1 MAIESECKGCGIR
14 LRVEDRYSGLQARC
28 PQCSMIYTVP
38 TASVE
43 RLPPSDDSAANAE
56 SLSTSGGSGM
66 LPSESADSFKPL
78 PTIIEPLESSSK
90 ATDIRPEIAGNG
102 TADVDDQFYVRIPS
116 GQVFGP
122 TNAATIQEWAAQGRV
137 NPSCSIRP
145 ASTEAWIGFSTWLT
159 QQSRIQSSN
168 NVPFGDPRTT
178 SGPNIYGTDFGNVS
192 PPANQ
197 SPTVKSGKGLL
208 VLCLGLASWV
218 LCPTLCFPP
227 ICAIATIVLG
237 LGELKKIREGQ
248 SPSQE
253 KTMVLIGLWAAILN
267 LVVMFGLLL
276 ISLVGEALS
285 R

>member
-1 MAIESECKGCGIR
+1 MGIESECKGCGIR
-14 LRVEDRYSGLQARC
+14 LRVEDRYAGLQAKC

-43 RLPPSDDSAANAE
+43 QLPPSHDSSDVAE
-56 SLSTSGGSGM
+56 SLATPGSSGT

-78 PTIIEPLESSSK
+78 PTIIEPLDSRSNAADSRSDGAE
-90 ATDIRPEIAGNG
+90 NG
-102 TADVDDQFYVRIPS
+102 TGEVDDQFYVRIPN

-122 TNAATIQEWAAQGRV
+122 TDAATIQEWAAQGRV
-137 NPSCSIRP
+137 NQSCSIRP
-145 ASTEAWIGFSTWLT
+145 ASTEAWIGFSAWLT
-159 QQSRIQSSN
+159 QHSRVQSSN

-178 SGPNIYGTDFGNVS
+178 AGPNIYGTDFGHVS

-208 VLCLGLASWV
+208 VLCLGLVSWV

-227 ICAIATIVLG
+227 ICAIVTIVLG

-248 SPSQE
+248 SPLQE
-253 KTMVLIGLWAAILN
+253 KTMVLIGLWAAVLN
-267 LVVMFGLLL
+267 LVVMFGLFLV
-276 ISLVGEALS
+276 SVVGEALS